1 MVIGPAPDSLRSN
14 AAGRFLFGSMG
25 PIGWVRTPR
34 SADGPLPL
42 FAVGCRWV
50 FVRASSCAKCRFGIY
65 LCYFFFF
72 LIC

>member
-42 FAVGCRWV
+42 FAESCRWSTFARPPV
-50 FVRASSCAKCRFGIY
+50 QSADWASTY
-65 LCYFFFF
+65 TYFF